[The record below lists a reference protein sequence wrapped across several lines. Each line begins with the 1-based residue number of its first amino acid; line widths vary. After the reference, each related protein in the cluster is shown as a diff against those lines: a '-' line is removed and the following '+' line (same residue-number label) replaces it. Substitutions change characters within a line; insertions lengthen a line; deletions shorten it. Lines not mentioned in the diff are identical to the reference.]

1 MTGDMTGDM
10 KGDMTEP
17 AFSAAA
23 ERNSGPILEVLS
35 RVLPVSGRVLEI
47 ASGTGQHISC
57 FAAALDGLH
66 WLPSEPNEAMHA
78 SIRSHVCR
86 AGLHNVDD
94 PLAIDV
100 VGRWPE
106 IEVDAVI
113 VANMLHISP
122 VETLAG
128 LCVGAAAVCRRGGIL
143 HIYGPF
149 KQDGQHTSPSNA
161 EFDGSLVGRNPAWG
175 IRDIEQVIAVAERCG
190 FELTEQTK
198 MPANNFSLVFKRQ

>member
-1 MTGDMTGDM
+1 MN
-10 KGDMTEP
+10 EP

-35 RVLPVSGRVLEI
+35 RVLPASGRVLEI
-47 ASGTGQHISC
+47 ASGTGQHVSC
-57 FAAALDGLH
+57 FAAALRRLH

-78 SIRSHVCR
+78 SIRSHVSR
-86 AGLHNVDD
+86 AGLRNVDE
-94 PLAIDV
+94 PIVLDV

-122 VETLAG
+122 VATLPG
-128 LCVGAAAVCRRGGIL
+128 LCVGAASVCRRGGVL

-149 KQDGQHTSPSNA
+149 KQYGQHTSPSNA
-161 EFDGSLVGRNPAWG
+161 EFDDSLVKRDLAWG
-175 IRDIEQVIAVAERCG
+175 IRDIEQVIEVAEGCG
-190 FELTEQTK
+190 FALVEQTK
-198 MPANNFSLVFKRQ
+198 MPANNFSLVFIRQ